1 MAESVVVADKVE
13 LVANNIQNKVGA
25 TLLGTKA
32 MAADTVKRANPTV
45 DVLNKIKELNFK
57 TGEKLALIWE
67 VLKSTLDLEKDADRR
82 KREEAKELAL
92 EAQKKKKKGAG
103 GLEKVVEEK
112 QNFGLRNM
120 MATVGTT
127 LLTIGGLKAFT
138 GAIFRGGLWA
148 LLGAMAGKAIIS
160 LLDIS
165 SPSAV
170 DAIKTTL
177 PTAAAMLAM
186 FKLKTALLVALPV
199 ISAFGIAS
207 IASWLTGKKA
217 AEEVT
222 GFDWG
227 SAALTGP
234 ALALFLRFG
243 LGMKGGATLFG
254 LISVWPLVIASSL
267 AIALGVGVSYLAN
280 KVDKIQNTMLDSLKE
295 TTEMTQKD
303 FETRLANDRQ
313 NAIAKHA
320 LWLAALMDDKNLNMV
335 QQNIMALKAAKKGVK
350 DGEFKTPE
358 IKDNVMEII
367 DMYAKLSEKGIDNLL
382 KDKHRVDDV
391 NDLKIEVL
399 NIAKTGAFGED
410 ENAVMMKMANLEEKM
425 QEGAERRI
433 DLLTSKGMDVPSYVH
448 QVSDATSQGTF
459 GKKSNLFEKYMRL
472 LEPEQRARAE
482 HIEKLENDP
491 EYLALKKKWE
501 SPDRMS
507 ALPGEGMSA
516 DEEKKYFELKKIIAD
531 AYLSQNSGR
540 NVDMNL
546 AAVMNTVGMLEHL
559 MSLDTSHRIDL
570 NKIVNRSQLKKD
582 PEKVV
587 PFPNFIDNKKTSIKA
602 DRTSVG
608 ITSNRG
614 YNSLGTEEE
623 KQSAMYNLNWYG
635 ASSDIKLKEN
645 IKFEGKS
652 PSDINI
658 YSFKYKDKEGRYKGV
673 MAQEVPWASFFDNN
687 GYLMVD
693 YSKLDVDFVKI

>member
-32 MAADTVKRANPTV
+32 MAANAGKSSDPTV
-45 DVLNKIKELNFK
+45 AVLGKIRELNFK
-57 TGEKLALIWE
+57 TGEKLSLIWE
-67 VLKSTLDLEKDADRR
+67 VLKSTLDLDKDAERR

-92 EAQKKKKKGAG
+92 EAQKKKKKPTG
-103 GLEKVVEEK
+103 GLEKVAEGK
-112 QNFGLRNM
+112 QNFGLKNM
-120 MATVGTT
+120 LATVGTT
-127 LLTIGGLKAFT
+127 LLTIGGLRAFT
-138 GAIFRGGLWA
+138 GAIFKGGLWA
-148 LLGAMAGKAIIS
+148 LLGAMAGKAVIS
-160 LLDIS
+160 LLDITN
-165 SPSAV
+165 PSAV

-234 ALALFLRFG
+234 ALALFLKFG
-243 LGMKGGATLFG
+243 LGAKASATLLG
-254 LISVWPLVIASSL
+254 LIGGWPIIIAASL
-267 AIALGVGVSYLAN
+267 AIALAVGVSYLAN

-295 TTEMTQKD
+295 TTELTQKD
-303 FETRLANDRQ
+303 FETRLTKDRQ
-313 NAIAKHA
+313 DFLAKHA
-320 LWLAALMDDKNLNMV
+320 LWAAALWDEDNLNMV
-335 QQNIMALKAAKKGVK
+335 QQNIMALKGAKKGIK

-358 IKDNVMEII
+358 IKENVMEII

-382 KDKHRVDDV
+382 KDKHRIDDV

-399 NIAKTGAFGED
+399 NIAKTGAFGKD
-410 ENAVMMKMANLEEKM
+410 ENEVMMKMANLEEKM
-425 QEGAERRI
+425 QLGAERRI

-448 QVSDATSQGTF
+448 QVADATSQHGI
-459 GKKSNLFEKYMRL
+459 GEKSNLFEKYMRI
-472 LEPEQRARAE
+472 LEPDQRAKQE
-482 HIEKLENDP
+482 YIESLENDP
-491 EYLALKKKWE
+491 KYLELKALYE
-501 SPDRMS
+501 SKDRMS
-507 ALPGEGMSA
+507 ALPGEGITEEQEKEYFAHKELIKQAWMSQ
-516 DEEKKYFELKKIIAD
+516 
-531 AYLSQNSGR
+531 SSGR
-540 NVDMNL
+540 NADRALGETMN
-546 AAVMNTVGMLEHL
+546 MVGMLKYL
-559 MSLDTSHRIDL
+559 MSLDKDDRIEL
-570 NKIVNRSQLKKD
+570 NKVINQTQLKKD
-582 PEKVV
+582 PSKI
-587 PFPNFIDNKKTSIKA
+587 FDMTKFIDAKKTMIKA
-602 DRTSVG
+602 DKTVIGTTSYG
-608 ITSNRG
+608 G
-614 YNSLGTEEE
+614 YYGLGTDEET
-623 KQSAMYNLNWYG
+623 KSAMYNLNSS

-652 PSDINI
+652 PSNINI

-693 YSKLDVDFVKI
+693 YSKLDVDFVKIY